1 MLARDYNAVP
11 TDLDIYP
18 TKLWGRDAL
27 LQPESRAAYQRLLAQ
42 GWTDATRALHAD
54 RWERACGLRLA
65 TFCSVPL

>member
-42 GWTDATRALHAD
+42 GWTDATRALHAG

-65 TFCSVPL
+65 TFCSVPF